1 MGAPEGKKNNTYYFG
16 WETNKIGL
24 EPKKFRDGG
33 SGATSWVHVDVR
45 EFTNYKADDFYI
57 KEKNL
62 LAPKTLIQIAKELKL
77 IDMCNCLK

>member
-1 MGAPEGKKNNTYYFG
+1 MYHAKHRPRQKMLLDTQVM
-16 WETNKIGL
+16 
-24 EPKKFRDGG
+24 KFRNGD

-62 LAPKTLIQIAKELKL
+62 LAPKILIQIAKELKL